1 MKFYNINK
9 LYLAANKKNFLVV
22 KTTYYSF
29 EYKDILSGKTYHEH
43 DISIGGSLPSFVV
56 KHPVNAPIM
65 DKVLKIAQKG
75 SYISKKT
82 INELVLF
89 LNSDPKN
96 HDYNYTT
103 NKIEVKKSKINMGYI
118 KQQIN
123 KKYKLS
129 PLIGRSDETALL
141 NVYLAANKKC
151 PILKGNLGV
160 GKTTIIEGLKYDIKK
175 NDAPDFL
182 KKRKIIELNLN
193 RLLIDT
199 NYDKLIEIINLAI
212 KNNSI
217 ILIEDIDLIE
227 NNDNIKSL
235 LIDCIQDYNLKI
247 IGTTNNNMESF
258 NNNYFKVIPVEEP
271 DSKLLKNI
279 IIKTFT
285 DYSKSTNI
293 KIPDYNLI
301 DMVSET
307 LIELTKYEN
316 RILNNNKNL
325 TYTKDISNPGFVID
339 IIDRIFAE
347 AMAKNKNTIT
357 ISDILHTIDNFDN
370 IDNAAKK
377 EARNKMVY
385 VIKFH

>member
-65 DKVLKIAQKG
+65 NKVLKIAQKG

-82 INELVLF
+82 INELILF

-103 NKIEVKKSKINMGYI
+103 NKIENKKSKININYI
-118 KQQIN
+118 KYPIN

-129 PLIGRSDETALL
+129 PLVGRADETAQLTL
-141 NVYLAANKKC
+141 YLAANKKC

-175 NDAPDFL
+175 NDVPDFL

-258 NNNYFKVIPVEEP
+258 NNNYFKVISVEEP
-271 DSKLLKNI
+271 NNELLKEI
-279 IIKTFT
+279 IIKTFNN
-285 DYSKSTNI
+285 YSKSTNI
-293 KIPDYNLI
+293 EIPSYDEINI
-301 DMVSET
+301 ISEM
-307 LIELTKYEN
+307 LVELTKYEN

-325 TYTKDISNPGFVID
+325 TDTKDISNPGFVID

-347 AMAKNKNTIT
+347 AMVKNKKV
-357 ISDILHTIDNFDN
+357 ISVNDIMPLIKSFDK
-370 IDNAAKK
+370 IKDEAKK
-377 EARNKMVY
+377 SMMLKLTIHND
-385 VIKFH
+385 